1 MDKQKS
7 IQALQAYATGLAAQS
22 LQHKVQSKIFA
33 SQGFS
38 KLGEKYAEHAEEEMG
53 WVDKFIDRIIDLG
66 GTPKVEAA
74 PAMPVTD
81 DPVEYIKADLE
92 TSVREVPILMQLTSS
107 LSDDFKTYDILRDY
121 ALDEE
126 EDMYWSQ
133 GQLELIGKIGLQNW
147 LVKQL

>member
-1 MDKQKS
+1 MDNQKS
-7 IQALQAYATGLAAQS
+7 IQALQAYATGLATQS
-22 LQHKVQSKIFA
+22 LQHKIQGKLFA

-66 GTPKVEAA
+66 GQPKVEAA

-81 DPVEYIKADLE
+81 DPVEYIKADVE
-92 TSVREVPILMQLTSS
+92 VSRREVPVLMQLTTS
-107 LSDDFKTYDILRDY
+107 LSDDFKTYDLLRDY

-126 EDMYWSQ
+126 EDMYWSEQ
-133 GQLELIGKIGLQNW
+133 QLELIAKIGLQNW